1 MSPFQ
6 ARLVGLFLPGADA
19 TRAAS
24 GRGREVDQVSKTKR
38 PSRRARAWWVWGP
51 AVLVAAAAFA
61 QLVATLVG
69 LIHQ

>member
-1 MSPFQ
+1 
-6 ARLVGLFLPGADA
+6 
-19 TRAAS
+19 
-24 GRGREVDQVSKTKR
+24 VSKTKR